1 MEISDKRQAGEDIGY
16 LKGGVIIAQRL
27 FSALMV
33 PPVLVLFLFQR
44 LPDRDQ
50 QLHLVLL
57 QARLHCR
64 SLQVLASPGF
74 TILLT
79 ISNSF
84 KKTLASRKSV
94 SRVLSKVLSR
104 ALSGVTPWC
113 HSLVSLSGVT
123 QMSTVNILLMHL
135 PHKSVSQQRYK
146 FASIPSH
153 NYNIELMIS
162 FNFWGEF
169 HSGAQVCSNSS
180 ALGIPLFPLLPL
192 LLPLLLLLLLLILL
206 LLWARSC
213 EASSTVP
220 ECSWVW
226 LPTHPPLWWS
236 VTLFASS
243 PCKSNPSHSLPEF
256 FSEFG
261 SLGAKYECWVSHL
274 DPDIAI
280 TELDLRRLKREVNA
294 QL

>member
-135 PHKSVSQQRYK
+135 PHKSGSQQRYK

-162 FNFWGEF
+162 FNF
-169 HSGAQVCSNSS
+169 
-180 ALGIPLFPLLPL
+180 
-192 LLPLLLLLLLLILL
+192 
-206 LLWARSC
+206 
-213 EASSTVP
+213 
-220 ECSWVW
+220 
-226 LPTHPPLWWS
+226 
-236 VTLFASS
+236 
-243 PCKSNPSHSLPEF
+243 
-256 FSEFG
+256 
-261 SLGAKYECWVSHL
+261 
-274 DPDIAI
+274 
-280 TELDLRRLKREVNA
+280 
-294 QL
+294 

>member
-123 QMSTVNILLMHL
+123 QMSTSYWCICPTKVCLSRGINLQASHL
-135 PHKSVSQQRYK
+135 TTTT
-146 FASIPSH
+146 
-153 NYNIELMIS
+153 L
-162 FNFWGEF
+162 
-169 HSGAQVCSNSS
+169 NSWS
-180 ALGIPLFPLLPL
+180 ALIFEVNFTLVPKSAPIPPPWGSL
-192 LLPLLLLLLLLILL
+192 
-206 LLWARSC
+206 
-213 EASSTVP
+213 SS
-220 ECSWVW
+220 
-226 LPTHPPLWWS
+226 L
-236 VTLFASS
+236 SS
-243 PCKSNPSHSLPEF
+243 PSSSSSSSSSS
-256 FSEFG
+256 SE
-261 SLGAKYECWVSHL
+261 LEAAK
-274 DPDIAI
+274 PA
-280 TELDLRRLKREVNA
+280 RLYPNVRGCGYPPTLHCDG
-294 QL
+294 Q

>member
-33 PPVLVLFLFQR
+33 PLVLVLFLKFSSQILTIFLCSAYLIINLSVQR

-50 QLHLVLL
+50 QLHLVFL

-74 TILLT
+74 TIVLT

-113 HSLVSLSGVT
+113 HFLVSRKCQLST
-123 QMSTVNILLMHL
+123 S
-135 PHKSVSQQRYK
+135 Y
-146 FASIPSH
+146 
-153 NYNIELMIS
+153 
-162 FNFWGEF
+162 
-169 HSGAQVCSNSS
+169 
-180 ALGIPLFPLLPL
+180 
-192 LLPLLLLLLLLILL
+192 
-206 LLWARSC
+206 
-213 EASSTVP
+213 
-220 ECSWVW
+220 
-226 LPTHPPLWWS
+226 
-236 VTLFASS
+236 
-243 PCKSNPSHSLPEF
+243 
-256 FSEFG
+256 
-261 SLGAKYECWVSHL
+261 
-274 DPDIAI
+274 
-280 TELDLRRLKREVNA
+280 
-294 QL
+294 